1 MDLQAVLLCPSA
13 KASTLY
19 YKAKLPQH
27 DVLTV
32 GTKQAFNYKYDEKQ
46 VNLSSSMFSDENL
59 QTDALPLRSCGGV
72 IPQAKET
79 VIIFC

>member
-1 MDLQAVLLCPSA
+1 MTAKAKAHGEKSNDKNKASNTQAVWTMDLQAVLLCPSA

-27 DVLTV
+27 NVLAV

-46 VNLSSSMFSDENL
+46 VNLSSSMFVCL
-59 QTDALPLRSCGGV
+59 H
-72 IPQAKET
+72 
-79 VIIFC
+79 